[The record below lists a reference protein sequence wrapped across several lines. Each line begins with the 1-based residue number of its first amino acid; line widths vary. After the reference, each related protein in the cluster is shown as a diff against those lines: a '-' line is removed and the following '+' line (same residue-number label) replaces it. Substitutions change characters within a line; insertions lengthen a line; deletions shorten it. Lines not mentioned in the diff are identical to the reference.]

1 MRTLNYKHLRYFWM
15 VAKSGSIARASEQL
29 HLTPHA
35 ISGQLA
41 QFEDALGVALFDRK
55 GRRLVLTDVGKKLL
69 LYADSIFALGDDAL
83 EMLRNPGEQQAKRMV
98 IGVADSVPKSVASRL
113 LKPVLHQ
120 TDVVRLICHEG
131 RLATLMA
138 DLAIHRLDAV
148 LADRPMPPNVS
159 VRAFSHLLGE
169 SAMSLFGAP
178 ELRARLTGPF
188 PGLIN
193 GAPFLMPGEDVAFR
207 TGLVQWLAANRLAPK
222 VVAEFDDLA
231 LLKAF
236 GQEGEG
242 LFVAPTAIAAFIC
255 DQYKVEWLGDLPDVS
270 EQLYLITTARR
281 LTHPAMIAMTRV
293 AREEIFPSTGAASA
307 RNNTPRTI
315 PRSPSE
321 CSG

>member
-35 ISGQLA
+35 ISGQLS
-41 QFEDALGVALFDRK
+41 QFEDALGVVLFDRK
-55 GRRLVLTDVGKKLL
+55 GRRLTLTDVGKKLL

-83 EMLRNPGEQQAKRMV
+83 AMLQNPTEQSAQRMV
-98 IGVADSVPKSVASRL
+98 IGIADSVPKSVASRL
-113 LKPVLHQ
+113 LKPILHQ
-120 TDVVRLICHEG
+120 SSAIKLICHEG
-131 RLATLMA
+131 RLASLMA

-148 LADRPMPPNVS
+148 IADRPMPPNVS

-178 ELRARLTGPF
+178 QLLKRLKGTF
-188 PGLIN
+188 PALLD

-207 TGLVQWLAANRLAPK
+207 TGLVQWLAGNQLAPR

-236 GQEGEG
+236 GQDGEG
-242 LFVAPTAIAAFIC
+242 LFVAPSAIAAFIC
-255 DQYKVEWLGDLPDVS
+255 DQYKVEWLGELPDVS

-293 AREEIFPSTGAASA
+293 AREEIFPAAGGAS
-307 RNNTPRTI
+307 PRVPKAHI
-315 PRSPSE
+315 PD
-321 CSG
+321 

>member
-41 QFEDALGVALFDRK
+41 QFEDALGVVLFDRQ

-69 LYADSIFALGDDAL
+69 SYADGIFTLGDDAM
-83 EMLRNPGEQQAKRMV
+83 EMLRNPAEQSVQRMV

-120 TDVVRLICHEG
+120 SDAIKLICHEG
-131 RLATLMA
+131 RLASLMA

-148 LADRPMPPNVS
+148 LADRPMPPNVA
-159 VRAFSHLLGE
+159 VRAFSHLLGQ
-169 SAMSLFGAP
+169 SSMSLFGAP
-178 ELRARLTGPF
+178 ALTTRLKGVF
-188 PGLIN
+188 PGLID

-207 TGLVQWLAANRLAPK
+207 TGLVQWLGANRLAPR

-236 GQEGEG
+236 GQDGEG
-242 LFVAPTAIAAFIC
+242 LFVAPSAISAFIC
-255 DQYKVEWLGDLPDVS
+255 DQYKVECLGDLPEVS

-281 LTHPAMIAMTRV
+281 LTHPAMVAMTRV
-293 AREEIFPSTGAASA
+293 AREEIFAGAGPSSAASPIG
-307 RNNTPRTI
+307 PR
-315 PRSPSE
+315 PASA
-321 CSG
+321 

>member
-15 VAKSGSIARASEQL
+15 VAKTGSIARASEQL

-35 ISGQLA
+35 ISAQLT
-41 QFEDALGVALFDRK
+41 QFEDALGVVLFDRQ
-55 GRRLVLTDVGKKLL
+55 GRRLVLSDVGKKLL
-69 LYADSIFALGDDAL
+69 SYADGIFALGDDAL
-83 EMLRNPGEQQAKRMV
+83 AMLRNPAGQSAQRLV
-98 IGVADSVPKSVASRL
+98 IGIADSVPKSIASRL
-113 LKPVLHQ
+113 LKTVLHQ
-120 TDVVRLICHEG
+120 AEVIKLICHEG
-131 RLATLMA
+131 RLASLMA

-169 SAMSLFGAP
+169 SRMSVFGAP
-178 ELRARLTGPF
+178 RLVARLKGVF
-188 PGLIN
+188 PAMID

-207 TGLVQWLAANRLAPK
+207 TGLVQWLAANQLAPE

-242 LFVAPTAIAAFIC
+242 LFVAPSAISAFIC
-255 DQYKVEWLGDLPDVS
+255 AQYKVDCLGDLPDVT

-281 LTHPAMIAMTRV
+281 LTHPAMVAMTRV
-293 AREEIFPSTGAASA
+293 AHEEVFAAA
-307 RNNTPRTI
+307 VGDRQP
-315 PRSPSE
+315 
-321 CSG
+321 

>member
-15 VAKSGSIARASEQL
+15 VAKAGSIARASEQL

-41 QFEDALGVALFDRK
+41 QFEDSLGVVLFDRK

-69 LYADSIFALGDDAL
+69 SYADGIFALGDDAL
-83 EMLRNPGEQQAKRMV
+83 EMLRNPAEQSVQRMV
-98 IGVADSVPKSVASRL
+98 IGIADSVPKSVASRL

-120 TDVVRLICHEG
+120 SDAIKLICHEG
-131 RLATLMA
+131 RLASLMA

-148 LADRPMPPNVS
+148 LADRPMPPNVA

-169 SAMSLFGAP
+169 SRMSLFGAP
-178 ELRARLTGPF
+178 ALRSQLNGVF
-188 PGLIN
+188 PSLID

-242 LFVAPTAIAAFIC
+242 LFVAPSAISAFIC
-255 DQYKVEWLGDLPDVS
+255 EQYKVECLGELPDVT

-281 LTHPAMIAMTRV
+281 LTHPAMVAMTRV
-293 AREEIFPSTGAASA
+293 AHEEIFAVTAAS
-307 RNNTPRTI
+307 NTSSAPAT
-315 PRSPSE
+315 
-321 CSG
+321 

>member
-15 VAKSGSIARASEQL
+15 VSKSGSIARASEQL

-35 ISGQLA
+35 ISGQLS
-41 QFEDALGVALFDRK
+41 QFEDALGVVLFDRK
-55 GRRLVLTDVGKKLL
+55 GRRLALTDVGKKLL

-83 EMLRNPGEQQAKRMV
+83 AMLQNPTEQSAQRLV
-98 IGVADSVPKSVASRL
+98 IGIADSVPKSVASRL
-113 LKPVLHQ
+113 LKPTLHQ
-120 TDVVRLICHEG
+120 SNAIKLICHEG
-131 RLATLMA
+131 RLASLMA

-148 LADRPMPPNVS
+148 IADRPMPPNVS

-169 SAMSLFGAP
+169 SPLSLFGAP
-178 ELRARLTGPF
+178 RLLKRLTGSF
-188 PGLIN
+188 PALLD

-207 TGLVQWLAANRLAPK
+207 TGLVQWLAANRLAPR

-242 LFVAPTAIAAFIC
+242 LFVAPSAIAAFIC
-255 DQYKVEWLGDLPDVS
+255 NQYKVEWLGELPDVS

-281 LTHPAMIAMTRV
+281 LTHPAMIDMTRV
-293 AREEIFPSTGAASA
+293 AHEEIFPSAGGA
-307 RNNTPRTI
+307 
-315 PRSPSE
+315 SPSTTK
-321 CSG
+321 GHIPD

>member
-35 ISGQLA
+35 ISGQLS
-41 QFEDALGVALFDRK
+41 QFEDALGVVLFDRK
-55 GRRLVLTDVGKKLL
+55 GRRLALTDVGKKLL

-83 EMLRNPGEQQAKRMV
+83 AMLQNPTEQSAQRMV
-98 IGVADSVPKSVASRL
+98 IGIADSVPKSVASRL
-113 LKPVLHQ
+113 LKPILHQ
-120 TDVVRLICHEG
+120 SSAIKLICHEG
-131 RLATLMA
+131 RLASLMA

-148 LADRPMPPNVS
+148 IADRPMPPNVS
-159 VRAFSHLLGE
+159 VRAFNHLLGE

-178 ELRARLTGPF
+178 GLLKRLAGSF
-188 PGLIN
+188 PALLD

-207 TGLVQWLAANRLAPK
+207 TGLVQWLAANQLAPR

-236 GQEGEG
+236 GQDGEG
-242 LFVAPTAIAAFIC
+242 LFVAPSAIAAFIC
-255 DQYKVEWLGDLPDVS
+255 DQYKVEWLGELPDVS

-293 AREEIFPSTGAASA
+293 AREEIFPTPASTSQSAAKGHD
-307 RNNTPRTI
+307 PD
-315 PRSPSE
+315 
-321 CSG
+321 